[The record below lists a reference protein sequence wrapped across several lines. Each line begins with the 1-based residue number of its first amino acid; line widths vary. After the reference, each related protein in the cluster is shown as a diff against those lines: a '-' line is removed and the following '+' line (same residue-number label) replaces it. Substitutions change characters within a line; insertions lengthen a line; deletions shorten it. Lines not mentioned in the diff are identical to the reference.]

1 MLQMRRG
8 DHSTKEQILFLIS
21 PNPNSQD
28 LYDKVYRKIY
38 MMSLFIKGSHY
49 DFVKITR
56 YQFILMHESCFKND
70 QHKILFP
77 VTHKMPRP
85 SLFHFPLF

>member
-28 LYDKVYRKIY
+28 LYDNLYDVTIYQEQPPRLCKNNSLPVY
-38 MMSLFIKGSHY
+38 F
-49 DFVKITR
+49 
-56 YQFILMHESCFKND
+56 NA
-70 QHKILFP
+70 
-77 VTHKMPRP
+77 
-85 SLFHFPLF
+85 